1 MATNLNLD
9 DELIEK
15 AVALGGHRSKKDAVN
30 QALREYVSQLRRV
43 AALDSFGTFEFD
55 PDYDYKQAR
64 QR

>member
-15 AVALGGHRSKKDAVN
+15 AVTLGGHRSKKDAVN
-30 QALREYVSQLRRV
+30 QALREYVSQLRRIE
-43 AALDSFGTFEFD
+43 ALESFGTFEFD

-64 QR
+64 PR